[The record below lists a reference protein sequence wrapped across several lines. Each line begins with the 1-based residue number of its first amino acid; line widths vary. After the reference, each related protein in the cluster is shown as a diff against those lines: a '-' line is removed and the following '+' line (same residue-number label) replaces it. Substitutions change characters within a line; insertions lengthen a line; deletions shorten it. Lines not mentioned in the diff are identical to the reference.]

1 MNLEKTITKKINENF
16 SPNFFKIINFSD
28 KHKNHFLEDN
38 NDTSHIKLIIVS
50 KDFENLSKVDRE
62 RKVHKIL
69 SEEIS
74 KDIHSIRF
82 KLYTLDEFQLVKR

>member
-1 MNLEKTITKKINENF
+1 MNLEKTITKKINDNF
-16 SPNFFKIINFSD
+16 SPDFFKIINFSD
-28 KHKNHFLEDN
+28 QHKNHFLEDN

-50 KDFENLSKVDRE
+50 KDFENLSKIDRE

-69 SEEIS
+69 SDEIS